1 MTNFRIIPKIE
12 VKRFN
17 LVKGIKLEGLRV
29 LGNPIQFIKEYEDLL
44 ADEILIE
51 DVMASLLDYVV
62 EESLINNIVSSTST
76 ALSAGAERVVL
87 CSGLVKNLT
96 LINKISEKYG
106 SQSLA
111 IKLEAY
117 APENKI
123 EYFTY
128 LNGREI
134 INIKPNEWID
144 KISDKGA
151 GEIHI
156 NFIDGD
162 GTGLGVNKR
171 VFEYLRKKISVPL
184 IYSGGVSQ
192 LKHLNILQELGADG
206 AAIASSLHYGFINRD
221 LYQNKN
227 NKDFYIRS
235 SNKEDIGN
243 YEWLL
248 NGYGEDYSVNQDL
261 LDLKII
267 KKKFSNGRI

>member
-1 MTNFRIIPKIE
+1 
-12 VKRFN
+12 
-17 LVKGIKLEGLRV
+17 
-29 LGNPIQFIKEYEDLL
+29 
-44 ADEILIE
+44 
-51 DVMASLLDYVV
+51 MASLLDYVV

-76 ALSAGAERVVL
+76 ALSAGGGIKSLKNADLVFSAGAERVVL

-156 NFIDGD
+156 NFIDSD